1 MFNKTL
7 FAVGITVLLFVG
19 YLFAQYYIFEKERF
33 TMPYAAVPAAAPPV
47 VQQVSAEPERVV
59 SPGGPAPSD
68 LGRQG
73 PNAPNQMPPSRAES
87 VERLPGPVDK
97 DPYDET
103 YGSSNMKEDL
113 RHPERFFGP
122 APTADNVTIARASGV
137 AGLPGSTTPQAIQT
151 FSPDFAQNGGEFV
164 DGGIFAND
172 AGENPNYSAF

>member
-7 FAVGITVLLFVG
+7 FAVGITVLLFIG
-19 YLFAQYYIFEKERF
+19 YMFAQYYIFEQF
-33 TMPYAAVPAAAPPV
+33 TQPTYAAVPEPAVPV
-47 VQQVSAEPERVV
+47 VKQVSAEPERVV

-73 PNAPNQMPPSRAES
+73 PGAPNQMPPARAKA

-122 APTADNVTIARASGV
+122 APTADNVEIAAASGV
-137 AGLPGSTTPQAIQT
+137 AGLPGSTTPQAVQT

-172 AGENPNYSAF
+172 TADSPNFSAF

>member
-7 FAVGITVLLFVG
+7 FAIGLTVLLFVG
-19 YLFAQYYIFEKERF
+19 YLLAQHYIFEKFEV
-33 TMPYAAVPAAAPPV
+33 PSIAVPV
-47 VQQVSAEPERVV
+47 VQQVSEEEEQTI
-59 SPGGPAPSD
+59 SPGGPASSD

-73 PNAPNQMPPSRAES
+73 PGAPNQMPPPR
-87 VERLPGPVDK
+87 VTTTERLPGPTDK

-103 YGSSNMKEDL
+103 YGSSNMKENL

-122 APTADNVTIARASGV
+122 APVPDNTTISTASGV
-137 AGLPGSTTPQAIQT
+137 AGSPGSTTPQSVQN

-172 AGENPNYSAF
+172 AGENPNYSTF

>member
-7 FAVGITVLLFVG
+7 FAVGITILLFVG
-19 YLFAQYYIFEKERF
+19 YLFAQYYMFGKERF
-33 TMPYAAVPAAAPPV
+33 EVPYAAPPV
-47 VQQVSAEPERVV
+47 IQQVSAEEERTV
-59 SPGGPAPSD
+59 SPGGP
-68 LGRQG
+68 G
-73 PNAPNQMPPSRAES
+73 APNQMPPSRDREA
-87 VERLPGPVDK
+87 ERLPGPVDK

-122 APTADNVTIARASGV
+122 APTADNVAIAAASGV
-137 AGLPGSTTPQAIQT
+137 AGLPGSTTPQAVQT

-164 DGGIFAND
+164 DGIFAND

>member
-19 YLFAQYYIFEKERF
+19 YLFAQYYMFERERF
-33 TMPYAAVPAAAPPV
+33 EMPYIAVPATAPPV
-47 VQQVSAEPERVV
+47 VQQISAEPERVV
-59 SPGGPAPSD
+59 SPGGP
-68 LGRQG
+68 G
-73 PNAPNQMPPSRAES
+73 APNQMPPPRDRA
-87 VERLPGPVDK
+87 VERLPGPVET

-103 YGSSNMKEDL
+103 YGSSNMKEEL

-122 APTADNVTIARASGV
+122 APTADNVAIAQASGV

-164 DGGIFAND
+164 NGIFAND

>member
-7 FAVGITVLLFVG
+7 FAVGMTILLFVG
-19 YLFAQYYIFEKERF
+19 YLFAQYYMFGKERF
-33 TMPYAAVPAAAPPV
+33 EVPSAAPPV
-47 VQQVSAEPERVV
+47 IQQVSAEEERTV
-59 SPGGPAPSD
+59 SPGGP
-68 LGRQG
+68 G
-73 PNAPNQMPPSRAES
+73 APNQMPPSRDREA
-87 VERLPGPVDK
+87 ERLPGPVDK

-122 APTADNVTIARASGV
+122 APTADNVAIAAASGV
-137 AGLPGSTTPQAIQT
+137 AGLPGSTTPQAVQT

>member
-19 YLFAQYYIFEKERF
+19 YLFAQYYMFGKERF
-33 TMPYAAVPAAAPPV
+33 EVPMVAPPV

-59 SPGGPAPSD
+59 SPGGP
-68 LGRQG
+68 GT
-73 PNAPNQMPPSRAES
+73 PNQMPLPSSAGA

-103 YGSSNMKEDL
+103 YGSSNMKEEL

-122 APTADNVTIARASGV
+122 APTADNVAIARASGV
-137 AGLPGSTTPQAIQT
+137 AGLPGSTTPQAVQT

-172 AGENPNYSAF
+172 TADSPNFSAF

>member
-7 FAVGITVLLFVG
+7 FAVGITILLFVG
-19 YLFAQYYIFEKERF
+19 YLFAQYYMFGKERF
-33 TMPYAAVPAAAPPV
+33 EVPAAAPPV

-59 SPGGPAPSD
+59 SPG
-68 LGRQG
+68 
-73 PNAPNQMPPSRAES
+73 APNQMPPPRDRTA
-87 VERLPGPVDK
+87 ERLPGPVDK

-103 YGSSNMKEDL
+103 YGSSNMKEEL

-122 APTADNVTIARASGV
+122 APTADNVAIARASGV

>member
-19 YLFAQYYIFEKERF
+19 YLFAQYYMFGKERF
-33 TMPYAAVPAAAPPV
+33 EVPMVAPPV
-47 VQQVSAEPERVV
+47 VQQISAEPERVV

-73 PNAPNQMPPSRAES
+73 PGAPNQMPLPSSAS
-87 VERLPGPVDK
+87 AVERLPGPVDK

-103 YGSSNMKEDL
+103 YGSSNMKEEL

-122 APTADNVTIARASGV
+122 APTADNVAIARASGV
-137 AGLPGSTTPQAIQT
+137 AGVPGSTTPQAVQT

>member
-7 FAVGITVLLFVG
+7 FAVGITILLFVG
-19 YLFAQYYIFEKERF
+19 YLFAQYYMFGTERF
-33 TMPYAAVPAAAPPV
+33 QMPYAAVPAAAPPV

-59 SPGGPAPSD
+59 SPGGP
-68 LGRQG
+68 G
-73 PNAPNQMPPSRAES
+73 APNQMPPPRDREA
-87 VERLPGPVDK
+87 ERLPGPVDK

-122 APTADNVTIARASGV
+122 APTADNVAIARASGV
-137 AGLPGSTTPQAIQT
+137 AGLPGSTTPQAVQT

-164 DGGIFAND
+164 DGIFAND

>member
-19 YLFAQYYIFEKERF
+19 YLFAQYYMFGKERF
-33 TMPYAAVPAAAPPV
+33 EVPMVAPPV

-59 SPGGPAPSD
+59 SSGGP
-68 LGRQG
+68 GT
-73 PNAPNQMPPSRAES
+73 PNQMPPPRERT
-87 VERLPGPVDK
+87 VERLPGPVDT

-122 APTADNVTIARASGV
+122 APTADNVAIARASGV
-137 AGLPGSTTPQAIQT
+137 AGLPGSTTPQAVQT

>member
-7 FAVGITVLLFVG
+7 FAVGITVLLFIG
-19 YLFAQYYIFEKERF
+19 YLFAQYYIFEKFEV
-33 TMPYAAVPAAAPPV
+33 PGPAVSV
-47 VQQVSAEPERVV
+47 VQQVSEEEERVV

-73 PNAPNQMPPSRAES
+73 PAPPNQMPAPRVLAS
-87 VERLPGPVDK
+87 ERLPGPVDK

-103 YGSSNMKEDL
+103 YGSSNMKENL

-122 APTADNVTIARASGV
+122 APTPGNTTISVASGV
-137 AGLPGSTTPQAIQT
+137 AGLPGPTTPQSVQN

-172 AGENPNYSAF
+172 AGENPNYSTF

>member
-1 MFNKTL
+1 MNKTL
-7 FAVGITVLLFVG
+7 FAVGITVLLFIG
-19 YLFAQYYIFEKERF
+19 YMFAQYYIFEQF
-33 TMPYAAVPAAAPPV
+33 TQPTYAAVPEPAVPV
-47 VQQVSAEPERVV
+47 VKQVSAEPERVV
-59 SPGGPAPSD
+59 SPGGPS
-68 LGRQG
+68 
-73 PNAPNQMPPSRAES
+73 APNQMPPSRDREA
-87 VERLPGPVDK
+87 ERLPGPVDK

-122 APTADNVTIARASGV
+122 APTADNVAIARASGV
-137 AGLPGSTTPQAIQT
+137 AGLPGSTTPQAVQT

>member
-19 YLFAQYYIFEKERF
+19 YLFAQYYMFGKERF
-33 TMPYAAVPAAAPPV
+33 EVPMMAPPV

-59 SPGGPAPSD
+59 SPGGSS
-68 LGRQG
+68 
-73 PNAPNQMPPSRAES
+73 APNQMPPPRERT
-87 VERLPGPVDK
+87 VERLPGPVDA

-122 APTADNVTIARASGV
+122 APTADNVAIARASGV
-137 AGLPGSTTPQAIQT
+137 AGVPGSTTPQAVQT

-172 AGENPNYSAF
+172 TVDSPNFSAF

>member
-19 YLFAQYYIFEKERF
+19 YLFVQYYMFERERF
-33 TMPYAAVPAAAPPV
+33 QMPYAAIPAAAPPV
-47 VQQVSAEPERVV
+47 VQQVSAEEERTV
-59 SPGGPAPSD
+59 SPGGP
-68 LGRQG
+68 G
-73 PNAPNQMPPSRAES
+73 APNQMPPSRDREA
-87 VERLPGPVDK
+87 ERLPGPVDK

-122 APTADNVTIARASGV
+122 APTADNVVIAAASGV

-164 DGGIFAND
+164 DGIFAND

>member
-19 YLFAQYYIFEKERF
+19 YLFAQYYMFGKERF
-33 TMPYAAVPAAAPPV
+33 EVPAPAPPV

-59 SPGGPAPSD
+59 SPGGP
-68 LGRQG
+68 
-73 PNAPNQMPPSRAES
+73 NAPNQMPPSRDRAAQ
-87 VERLPGPVDK
+87 RLPGPVDK

-122 APTADNVTIARASGV
+122 APTADNVAIAAASGV

-164 DGGIFAND
+164 DGIFAND

>member
-7 FAVGITVLLFVG
+7 FAVGITILLFVG
-19 YLFAQYYIFEKERF
+19 YLFAQYYIFGKERF
-33 TMPYAAVPAAAPPV
+33 EVPYAAVPADAPPV
-47 VQQVSAEPERVV
+47 IQQVSAEPERVV
-59 SPGGPAPSD
+59 SPGGP
-68 LGRQG
+68 G
-73 PNAPNQMPPSRAES
+73 APNQMPPSRDREA
-87 VERLPGPVDK
+87 ERLPGPVDK

-122 APTADNVTIARASGV
+122 APTADNVAIARASGV
-137 AGLPGSTTPQAIQT
+137 AGLPGSTTPQAVQT

>member
-19 YLFAQYYIFEKERF
+19 YLFAQYYMFGKERF
-33 TMPYAAVPAAAPPV
+33 EVPMVAPPV

-59 SPGGPAPSD
+59 SSGGP
-68 LGRQG
+68 GT
-73 PNAPNQMPPSRAES
+73 PNQMPPPRERT
-87 VERLPGPVDK
+87 VERLPGPVDT

-122 APTADNVTIARASGV
+122 APTADNVAIARASGV
-137 AGLPGSTTPQAIQT
+137 AGLPGSTTPQAVQT

-172 AGENPNYSAF
+172 TVDSPNFSAF

>member
-19 YLFAQYYIFEKERF
+19 YLFAQYYMFGKERF
-33 TMPYAAVPAAAPPV
+33 EVPMVAPPV

-73 PNAPNQMPPSRAES
+73 PGAPNQMPLPSRAES

-103 YGSSNMKEDL
+103 YGSSNMKEEL

-122 APTADNVTIARASGV
+122 APTADNVAIARASGV
-137 AGLPGSTTPQAIQT
+137 AGLPGSTTPQAVQT

-172 AGENPNYSAF
+172 TADSPNFSAF

>member
-7 FAVGITVLLFVG
+7 FAVGMTILLFVG
-19 YLFAQYYIFEKERF
+19 YLFAQYYMFGKERF
-33 TMPYAAVPAAAPPV
+33 EVPAAAPPV
-47 VQQVSAEPERVV
+47 IQQVSAEEERTV
-59 SPGGPAPSD
+59 SPGGPS
-68 LGRQG
+68 
-73 PNAPNQMPPSRAES
+73 APNQMPPSRDREA
-87 VERLPGPVDK
+87 ERLPGPVDK

-122 APTADNVTIARASGV
+122 APTSDNVAIAAASGV
-137 AGLPGSTTPQAIQT
+137 AGLPGSTTPQAVQT

-164 DGGIFAND
+164 DGIFAND

>member
-19 YLFAQYYIFEKERF
+19 YLFAQYYIFEKFEV
-33 TMPYAAVPAAAPPV
+33 PGPAVPV
-47 VQQVSAEPERVV
+47 VQQVSEEEERVV
-59 SPGGPAPSD
+59 SPGGPA
-68 LGRQG
+68 
-73 PNAPNQMPPSRAES
+73 APNQMPAPRVLAS
-87 VERLPGPVDK
+87 ERLPGPTDK

-103 YGSSNMKEDL
+103 YGSSNMKENL

-122 APTADNVTIARASGV
+122 APTPGNTSISVASGV
-137 AGLPGSTTPQAIQT
+137 AGLPGPTTPQSVQN

-172 AGENPNYSAF
+172 AGENPNYSTF

>member
-19 YLFAQYYIFEKERF
+19 YLFAQYYMFGKERF
-33 TMPYAAVPAAAPPV
+33 EVPMVAPPV
-47 VQQVSAEPERVV
+47 VQQISAEPERVV
-59 SPGGPAPSD
+59 SPGGPS
-68 LGRQG
+68 
-73 PNAPNQMPPSRAES
+73 APNQMPPPRERT
-87 VERLPGPVDK
+87 VERLPGPVDA

-103 YGSSNMKEDL
+103 YGSSNMKEEL

-122 APTADNVTIARASGV
+122 APTADNVSISHASGV
-137 AGLPGSTTPQAIQT
+137 AGLPGSTTPQAVQT

>member
-7 FAVGITVLLFVG
+7 FAVGITILLFVG
-19 YLFAQYYIFEKERF
+19 YLFAQYYMFGKERF
-33 TMPYAAVPAAAPPV
+33 EVPYAATPV
-47 VQQVSAEPERVV
+47 IQQVSAEPERVV

-73 PNAPNQMPPSRAES
+73 PSAPNQMPPSRDREA
-87 VERLPGPVDK
+87 ERLPGPVDK

-122 APTADNVTIARASGV
+122 APTADNVAIARASGV
-137 AGLPGSTTPQAIQT
+137 AGLPGSTTPQAVQT

-164 DGGIFAND
+164 DGIFAND

>member
-7 FAVGITVLLFVG
+7 FAVGITVLLFIG
-19 YLFAQYYIFEKERF
+19 YLFAQYYIFEKFE
-33 TMPYAAVPAAAPPV
+33 MPSIAAVPATAVPV
-47 VQQVSAEPERVV
+47 VQQVSDEEERVV

-73 PNAPNQMPPSRAES
+73 PGAPNQMPAPRVLAS
-87 VERLPGPVDK
+87 ERLPGPTDK

-122 APTADNVTIARASGV
+122 APTPGNTSISTASGV
-137 AGLPGSTTPQAIQT
+137 AGLPGSTTPQAVQT
-151 FSPDFAQNGGEFV
+151 FSPEFAQNGGEFV

-172 AGENPNYSAF
+172 AGENPNYSTF